1 MQMTCAWK
9 EFLAILPPWLGQE
22 LDKSYSE
29 NLQELRLRLDQNPQ
43 LICKNGIF
51 RLHRKVSAEDLSFC
65 INTASRYSP
74 WTAAT
79 SAQGYLTAS
88 GGHRIGLCGEAIVNG
103 GKMTGIRT
111 VRSLCIR
118 VARDFPDIAA
128 RFGSYTGSILIIG
141 PPGSGKTTL
150 LRDLIR
156 QISAFRTV
164 AVVDERRELFPEG
177 MFLNRST
184 VDVLSGCP
192 KSEGIEILLRTMGP
206 QTIAVDEI
214 TAESDCLALQQA
226 LRCGVQLIATAHAS
240 SVADLRSRPLYKLLL
255 QQGNFEHIL
264 IMSRDKTLRQERM
277 NL

>member
-1 MQMTCAWK
+1 MTCAWK
-9 EFLAILPPWLGQE
+9 EFLAILPPWLAQE
-22 LDKSYSE
+22 LDKPYGE
-29 NLQELRLRLDQNPQ
+29 TLQELRLRLDQSPQ

-51 RLHRKVSAEDLSFC
+51 RLQRKVSSDDLNFC

-79 SAQGYLTAS
+79 SAQGYLTAA
-88 GGHRIGLCGEAIVNG
+88 GGHRIGLCGEAIISG

-111 VRSLCIR
+111 VRSVCIR
-118 VARDFPDIAA
+118 VARDFPGIGE
-128 RFGSYTGSILIIG
+128 RFGGYTGSILIIG

-156 QISAFRTV
+156 QLSIRRTV

-177 MFLNRST
+177 MYLNGSAA
-184 VDVLSGCP
+184 DVLSGCP
-192 KSEGIEILLRTMGP
+192 KAEGIEILLRTMGP

-226 LRCGVQLIATAHAS
+226 LRCGVQLVATVHAA
-240 SVADLRSRPLYKLLL
+240 SVADLRSRPLYKMLL
-255 QQGNFEHIL
+255 QQDGFEHIL
-264 IMSRDKTLRQERM
+264 IMTRDKTLRQEGV
-277 NL
+277 NV